1 MMKYIVLTFALL
13 VCAYS
18 KAQLNISLRLQPSTQ
33 VTNAPAV
40 HSGTYGIYNGKW
52 FFIGGRKN
60 GLHGFQPPFAFEGDG
75 INDTIYIVDRNTNQV
90 WKQDVYSLPAAIREP
105 ITSSNMQFYLQDS
118 TLYMVGGYGWKDSIQ
133 NFITW
138 PTLTAVNVSGLMDAV
153 MSNATIT
160 PYFRQIEDSVLTVCG
175 SHLHKLDSTYYLV
188 FGHRFDGYYD
198 RSDTTG
204 FHFQEYT
211 HEIRKFQIH
220 DDGVNLSLANYNAV
234 RDTANFRRRDFNLIP
249 FYNPWTMQI
258 GLTAYSGVFRK
269 NTVLPYLNCVDI
281 YDTTYRVRNEFN
293 QNMNQYHS
301 AVCALYDS
309 ANITQHNLMFGGMS
323 MYYIDTV
330 TNTKRVDS
338 LIPFVQTITDVVR
351 NLDNDYFEFN
361 AGIRMPV
368 LLGTN
373 AYFMLN
379 DTLPMYKQHFIH
391 LNHLGSSTLL
401 GYIVGGI
408 QSPEL
413 NISDTDP
420 SLSTA
425 NAVVYEVYLDRTTV
439 GMQAVQNDVL
449 NFYCYPNPVK
459 DYTEVH
465 FELKGNEQVQIE
477 LCDATGKV
485 ISEVCNRR
493 FDGGK
498 QKLRLDMLN
507 YPSGVYNCVITVNS
521 QRKSIRLKK
530 G

>member
-1 MMKYIVLTFALL
+1 MRFVSIAFLL
-13 VCAYS
+13 MLSVICE
-18 KAQLNISLRLQPSTQ
+18 AQQQFSLRLQPSTQ
-33 VTNAPAV
+33 VTNAPAI
-40 HSGTYGIYNGKW
+40 HSGAYGIYNGKW

-75 INDTIYIVDRNTNQV
+75 INDTIYIVDPTTNQS
-90 WKQDVYSLPAAIREP
+90 WKADVYSLPVAIREP

-118 TLYMVGGYGWKDSIQ
+118 MLYMVGGYGWKDSVQ

-138 PTLTAVNVSGLMDAV
+138 PTLTAVSINGLMNAV
-153 MSNATIT
+153 MNGTTIS

-211 HEIRKFQIH
+211 HEIRKFQIQ
-220 DDGVNLSLANYNAV
+220 DDGVNLTISNHTAM

-249 FYNPWTMQI
+249 FYNPWTTQI

-269 NTVLPYLNCVDI
+269 GTLLPYLNCIDI
-281 YDTTYRVRNEFN
+281 YDTIYRVRNDFN

-323 MYYIDTV
+323 MYYMDTASS
-330 TNTKRVDS
+330 TKRTDS

-351 NLDNDYFEFN
+351 NLDNDYFEYD
-361 AGIRMPV
+361 AGIRMPA

-373 AYFMLN
+373 AYFMVN
-379 DTLPMYKQHFIH
+379 DTLPRFKAHFIH
-391 LNHLGSSTLL
+391 LNHLGNSTLL

-408 QSPEL
+408 ESPEL
-413 NISDTDP
+413 NISNTDP
-420 SLSTA
+420 SLSFAST
-425 NAVVYEVYLDRTTV
+425 NVYEVHLDRTVV
-439 GMQAVQNDVL
+439 GMREVNNEVL
-449 NFYCYPNPVK
+449 NFYCYPNPAK
-459 DYTEVH
+459 DYTDIQ
-465 FELKGNEQVQIE
+465 FELNEGKQVKIE

-485 ISEVCNRR
+485 LSEVCNRSLIS
-493 FDGGK
+493 GK
-498 QKLRLDMLN
+498 QKLRLDMLS
-507 YPSGVYNCVITVNS
+507 YPSGVYNCVITVNN
-521 QRKSIRLKK
+521 QRKSIRLAKK
-530 G
+530 D